1 MPTPAIALLIVPSFP
16 RASAHLFRNLCGYII
31 CWPTRKAPFLQAL
44 LCMSLAIASA
54 VPSFHLS
61 KPTVPLSDCLRID
74 CWPASRARI
83 YTSAVIYPPSD
94 RVVGRS
100 LTSLASNP
108 ISVGSFAGISIVGLR
123 ARDEFSQELTYGLR
137 VIALLATSF
146 GSLAVISNVVGPQVR
161 RQFFK
166 HLRTLSSRP
175 ERLTF
180 PRFIRAKT

>member
-108 ISVGSFAGISIVGLR
+108 ISVRIVCGHIDCWSASKGRIFTRTNIRTTSDRVVGHLFRIACGHIKCCWPAGTAPIL
-123 ARDEFSQELTYGLR
+123 Q
-137 VIALLATSF
+137 TS
-146 GSLAVISNVVGPQVR
+146 SNAVITPR
-161 RQFFK
+161 A
-166 HLRTLSSRP
+166 LD
-175 ERLTF
+175 F
-180 PRFIRAKT
+180 PSFH